1 MKRLL
6 RKRLSIFGIDSKNV
20 AKLKND
26 LKKVGSVDIEY
37 YKTVFPPLF
46 PEQRKIQKSEISQ
59 FDESNHIEILLNG
72 TTIIQLF
79 EGSWGF
85 SGNFIDES
93 LSDLSRAK
101 IEEILA
107 KNKYYTGR
115 MAWKYAP
122 WIPLVLLGAVAI
134 GLLNAM
140 YHLIEIFQSPDAIS
154 HSIILMILYTIC
166 VILGSYMYKQFF
178 WK

>member
-6 RKRLSIFGIDSKNV
+6 RKRLSIFGIDPKNV

-26 LKKVGSVDIEY
+26 LKKAGSVDIEY

-59 FDESNHIEILLNG
+59 FDECNHIEILLNG

-79 EGSWGF
+79 EGPWGF
-85 SGNFIDES
+85 SGNFIDKP
-93 LSDLSRAK
+93 LSDPLKTK

-122 WIPLVLLGAVAI
+122 WIPLVLLGAVAMF
-134 GLLNAM
+134 LLNAI
-140 YHLIEIFQSPDAIS
+140 YHLIQVFQSLHAIN
-154 HSIILMILYTIC
+154 HNIILTIIYIVC
-166 VILGSYMYKQFF
+166 IILGSYIYKQFF